1 MQYVKPII
9 TRSRIKQKNGYI
21 SKIDYDNPIT
31 VKIDDDLYITKFV
44 KEKRSYKS
52 TIEQDLGN
60 VKINEVLPFRVK
72 FINMGVTGYSVPP
85 IGIAIIGYNN
95 YIL

>member
-1 MQYVKPII
+1 MPQVKPVI
-9 TRSRIKQKNGYI
+9 TRSKITQKNGYI
-21 SKIDYDNPIT
+21 SKIDFDPIT
-31 VKIDDDLYITKFV
+31 VKIDEDPYIV
-44 KEKRSYKS
+44 KSIKDKDYFISK
-52 TIEQDLGN
+52 IEQDAGT

-72 FINMGVTGYSVPP
+72 FINMGISGYTVPP

>member
-1 MQYVKPII
+1 MPNVRPII
-9 TRSRIKQKNGYI
+9 TRSKITQKNGYM
-21 SKIDYDNPIT
+21 SKIEYNSIS
-31 VKIDDDLYITKFV
+31 VIVEEDLYNTNFI
-44 KEKRSYKS
+44 KEKNTYLS
-52 TIEQDLGN
+52 TIDQNLGS

-72 FINMGVTGYSVPP
+72 FFNMGVEGFTVPP

>member
-1 MQYVKPII
+1 MPVVRPVI
-9 TRSRIKQKNGYI
+9 TRSKVTQKNAYI
-21 SKIDYDNPIT
+21 SKIDFDPIT
-31 VKIDDDLYITKFV
+31 VKIDEDPYTVKLIKDKKYPITK
-44 KEKRSYKS
+44 
-52 TIEQDLGN
+52 IEQDLGS

-72 FINMGVTGYSVPP
+72 FINMGISGYTVPP

>member
-1 MQYVKPII
+1 MQYVRPII
-9 TRSRIKQKNGYI
+9 TRSKIKQKNGYI
-21 SKIDYDNPIT
+21 SKIDYDPIT
-31 VKIDDDLYITKFV
+31 VKIDDDPYITKFV

-72 FINMGVTGYSVPP
+72 FTNIGITGYTVPP

>member
-1 MQYVKPII
+1 MPTVRPII
-9 TRSRIKQKNGYI
+9 TRSKITQKNGYI
-21 SKIDYDNPIT
+21 SKVEYDPIT
-31 VKIDDDLYITKFV
+31 VKIEEDPYITKYI
-44 KEKRSYKS
+44 KEKNTYRSV
-52 TIEQDLGN
+52 IEEDLGT

-72 FINMGVTGYSVPP
+72 FFNVGIEGFTVPP